1 MSTSPGV
8 VTAVRWTELCPWLLL
23 ARAARVALL
32 ARVIAL
38 ATVGVLVTQG
48 GWWAIEGALL
58 PTEGAAPLARLTDH
72 PAAPMLAGSSA
83 PITTQPFDAVD
94 QLGWSGPLLRGW
106 AWAIQPLARLT
117 EANSFWAGAALVVAG
132 AWAMAVWALFGGAIA
147 RIAALDL
154 ARGELLGPIAAL
166 KSAAIGWVSTM
177 AAPSFCFGVIA
188 LFSLLLLLVGFVIR
202 LGLLAFLA
210 GLLWVPVLLLGVA
223 LAVFAIGLVV
233 GWPLMWATIA
243 AERTD
248 AFDGVSRGYAF
259 TYQRPLHLVFFIIVA
274 TVLGLLAQTAVSLV
288 VGASLKATYL
298 GISAGA
304 GESNAQSL
312 LLGVE
317 APQGEEPGWL
327 TSAGG
332 AMMRFW
338 SGGLWAIAAA
348 FPMAYLFPS
357 ATGIYLLLRRLIDST
372 ELGEVALDE
381 GEPEQGL
388 PPLVTDPVTGVPRVQ
403 TAAPA
408 DGAASAEKSATVTE
422 LRGGS
427 T

>member
-23 ARAARVALL
+23 VRAARAALL

-38 ATVGVLVTQG
+38 ATVGVLVTQW

-58 PTEGAAPLARLTDH
+58 PAEGVAPLARLTDH
-72 PAAPMLAGSSA
+72 PAAPLLAGSPA
-83 PITTQPFDAVD
+83 PVTMQPFDAVD
-94 QLGWSGPLLRGW
+94 QLGWSGPLIRGW
-106 AWAIQPLARLT
+106 AWAIQPLARLA
-117 EANSFWAGAALVVAG
+117 EANSFWAGVAFVAAG
-132 AWAMAVWALFGGAIA
+132 AWAMAVWALFGGAIS
-147 RIAALDL
+147 RIAALYL

-166 KSAAIGWVSTM
+166 KSAAMSWVSTI
-177 AAPSFCFGVIA
+177 AAPSFCLGVIA
-188 LFSLLLLLVGFVIR
+188 LFTALLIAVGFVIR

-243 AERTD
+243 TERTD

-259 TYQRPLHLVFFIIVA
+259 TYQRPLHLVFFVIVA

-288 VGASLKATYL
+288 VGAAFRATHF
-298 GISAGA
+298 GVAAGA
-304 GESNAQSL
+304 GQDYANALLRGVPLPEDEELGSL
-312 LLGVE
+312 
-317 APQGEEPGWL
+317 AA
-327 TSAGG
+327 AGG

-348 FPMAYLFPS
+348 FPMAYLFPA

-372 ELGEVALDE
+372 ELSEVALDE
-381 GEPEQGL
+381 GEPERGL
-388 PPLVTDPVTGVPRVQ
+388 PPLVTDPVTGVPKVQ
-403 TAAPA
+403 AGPPV
-408 DGAASAEKSATVTE
+408 DGAASTEKSATVTE